1 VKDGSVARPV
11 ASAPT
16 EGRRGGF
23 RGKGSEGGEGKKR
36 EREWLLLSSG
46 REGEKKGEIVTGWE
60 KEREERKRKK
70 RKKRRKRKEEREIF

>member
-1 VKDGSVARPV
+1 MGRLRGRWRRRQRKGE
-11 ASAPT
+11 
-16 EGRRGGF
+16 EGDSEVRDRKGG
-23 RGKGSEGGEGKKR
+23 KEKKR